1 MIQITATIS
10 LRDDEIEEQFLRS
23 PGPGGQKVD
32 KTETAVQLRFNAGE
46 SPAISLEVL
55 LRLEKLAGRRM
66 TGDGVIIITASRHR
80 TRERNRRDA
89 VERLSELIRT
99 ASVPPK
105 PRHPTKPTKGS
116 KQRRLDSKQRNS
128 AVKKWRSK
136 VSLDD

>member
-55 LRLEKLAGRRM
+55 SRLEKLAGRRM

>member
-66 TGDGVIIITASRHR
+66 TGDGVIIITASRHDR
-80 TRERNRRDA
+80 GH
-89 VERLSELIRT
+89 I
-99 ASVPPK
+99 SVLRK
-105 PRHPTKPTKGS
+105 IHIALQIILRH
-116 KQRRLDSKQRNS
+116 
-128 AVKKWRSK
+128 
-136 VSLDD
+136 